1 MNLSVDTVRGDVRA
15 DPARANEVV
24 RTMPD
29 RDYYEVLGVARDA
42 TPDSIKKAYRG
53 LARKFHPDVN
63 PGDKTAEAKFK
74 EVQQAYDILSEP
86 EKRSRY
92 DRFGDA
98 AFEGMAA
105 AGPRAGAQDFTFRF
119 GEPGFENVDFSQ
131 FFGNA
136 GRGGRPATDEDEDET
151 GASGGLFE
159 DLLGRM
165 RSGRPARPR
174 AGRPMEAHLT
184 IPFLTAVRGGETTIE
199 VQRAE
204 GQSET
209 LVAKIPPGV
218 ETGSKVRL
226 KGRGEPG
233 PKGAPPGD
241 LIIRLTVQSHPF
253 FRREGR
259 DLIVDVPITVG
270 EAILG
275 ARIDVPSPDGQKSLT
290 IPAGTSSGQKLRL
303 RGQGVPAS
311 GGLPSGD
318 LFVVLKIIVP
328 KSLDDESRRLIEEF
342 SRRNP
347 YNPRGGLW

>member
-1 MNLSVDTVRGDVRA
+1 MNLYGDTVRGDGRA
-15 DPARANEVV
+15 DPARAHEVV
-24 RTMPD
+24 RTMAE

-42 TPDSIKKAYRG
+42 TPEAIKKAYRG
-53 LARKFHPDVN
+53 LARKLHPDVN

-131 FFGNA
+131 FFGSM
-136 GRGGRPATDEDEDET
+136 GRGGHAATDEEDET
-151 GASGGLFE
+151 GGGGLFE

-165 RSGRPARPR
+165 RSGRPGRPR

-199 VQRAE
+199 VQRAD
-204 GQSET
+204 GQTET
-209 LVAKIPPGV
+209 LVVKIPPGV

-233 PKGAPPGD
+233 PKGAPAGD
-241 LIIRLTVQSHPF
+241 LIIRLTVQPHPY

-259 DLIVDVPITVG
+259 DLIVEVPITVG

-275 ARIDVPSPDGQKSLT
+275 AKIDVPSPDGLKSLT

-311 GGLPSGD
+311 GGLPAGD
-318 LFVVLKIIVP
+318 LFVVLKIVVP
-328 KSLDDESRRLIEEF
+328 KKVDEESRRLIEEF

-347 YNPRGGLW
+347 YNPRAGLW

>member
-1 MNLSVDTVRGDVRA
+1 
-15 DPARANEVV
+15 
-24 RTMPD
+24 MPE

-42 TPDSIKKAYRG
+42 TPEAIKKAYRS
-53 LARKFHPDVN
+53 LARKYHPDVN

-105 AGPRAGAQDFTFRF
+105 AGPRTGAQDFTFRF
-119 GEPGFENVDFSQ
+119 GEPGFENIDFSQ
-131 FFGNA
+131 FFGA
-136 GRGGRPATDEDEDET
+136 MGRGGRGAVDEQEE
-151 GASGGLFE
+151 GAAGGGLFE

-165 RSGRPARPR
+165 RTGRPERPR
-174 AGRPMEAHLT
+174 AGRGMEAHLT
-184 IPFLTAVRGGETTIE
+184 IPFLTAVRGGETSIE
-199 VQRAE
+199 VQRGE
-204 GQSET
+204 GQTET
-209 LVAKIPPGV
+209 LVVRIPPGV
-218 ETGSKVRL
+218 ETGSKLRL

-233 PKGAPPGD
+233 PKGAPAGD
-241 LIIRLTVQSHPF
+241 LTIRLTVQSHPY

-275 ARIDVPSPDGQKSLT
+275 AKIDVPTTDGLKSLT
-290 IPAGTSSGQKLRL
+290 IPAGSSSGQKLRL
-303 RGQGVPAS
+303 RGQGIPAS
-311 GGLPSGD
+311 GGLTAGD
-318 LFVVLKIIVP
+318 LFVVLKIVVP
-328 KSLDDESRRLIEEF
+328 KKVDDESRRPIEEF

-347 YNPRGGLW
+347 YNPRAGLW